1 MQQILLKQA
10 VLHFLDG
17 LPEDV
22 TFDDIHY
29 GVYVLW
35 KIDQGLHDA
44 ESGRRSHARRRRRG
58 SRCDSDTPLAPE
70 VEDKLTS

>member
-1 MQQILLKQA
+1 MQQRTPKQA

-44 ESGRRSHARRRRRG
+44 ESGQTVPREEAKAWIAMRFGHASG
-58 SRCDSDTPLAPE
+58 AGG
-70 VEDKLTS
+70 